1 MPIKPNVRTG
11 NVDWTGENPGM
22 LLKTDPAGDW
32 SVLILFFRIV
42 WSPVGPGNILLL
54 YENRNKTVGIPECC
68 NVIMAD
74 NEALRDYIKTGF
86 IEKLDTFSK
95 VPAYSASSQ
104 LKIDKVVTE
113 GDPCGDFYSETV
125 IGDGLSIKLV
135 WEELGKPTAL
145 ELPPELTGTGEHVM
159 YSLLVDS
166 KSCFVEVNGRRLEGH
181 PVSRE
186 QAGLELSTAFL
197 YYSETW
203 IFPDR

>member
-32 SVLILFFRIV
+32 SVLMLFFRIV

-54 YENRNKTVGIPECC
+54 YENPNKNVGMPECC

-86 IEKLDTFSK
+86 IEKLGTFGD

-135 WEELGKPTAL
+135 WEELGKPD
-145 ELPPELTGTGEHVM
+145 
-159 YSLLVDS
+159 LVAEAVKRKMQILSD
-166 KSCFVEVNGRRLEGH
+166 FHPQHIPADLDAHLRATYDIRL
-181 PVSRE
+181 
-186 QAGLELSTAFL
+186 A
-197 YYSETW
+197 
-203 IFPDR
+203 